1 MEAALSNGTDRED
14 GPAGRAPP
22 PVEATW
28 LRSIMADLRGGAVR
42 RRLSSGIARRLRALN
57 GSADALSGET
67 TEALCNRLFVRAS
80 PGMSLACATEILR
93 RFAAADDAG
102 KRAFLAL
109 LAERYNA
116 DTERLTRAIE
126 RYRDDPAPERLA
138 ELHAASEPRRQQ
150 ILRRLNEAPDGT
162 AMLLAMR
169 GALLAGDRAMPGF
182 SALDS
187 DFAHLFSAWFNGG
200 FLELRRLDWSAPG
213 AVLAKL
219 MHYEAVHPIE
229 SWEALRARLE
239 PADRRCYGFF
249 HPRMGHEPLIFVEVA
264 LTAGIPARITDL
276 LAPERA
282 AMDPEQADTAVFY
295 SISNCQRALRGI
307 PFGGP
312 LIKQVMDLLRRELP
326 SLRRAVTLSPMPGF
340 AAWLRE
346 QGAAGTVD
354 AALLAALE
362 RPGWHQDAVLGQWVQ
377 TPLMRAA
384 ATYLITATGRRM
396 DPVARFHLGN
406 GARIEQLDW
415 LGDLSEK
422 GLGQSHGMMVNYLYD
437 PARIDGNLNAF
448 ARNGTVMASEQVRR
462 LAASPAPARL
472 LGRMFSGGNG
482 ERER

>member
-1 MEAALSNGTDRED
+1 MAAALSNGTDRED
-14 GPAGRAPP
+14 EPAGRAPLP
-22 PVEATW
+22 AEATW
-28 LRSIMADLRGGAVR
+28 LRSIMADPRGGAMR
-42 RRLSSGIARRLRALN
+42 RRLSIGIVRRLRALS
-57 GSADALSGET
+57 GSADTVSGET
-67 TEALCNRLFVRAS
+67 TEALCNRLLVRAS
-80 PGMSLACATEILR
+80 PAMWLACAAEILR
-93 RFAAADDAG
+93 RFTVADDAG
-102 KRAFLAL
+102 KRTFLML

-116 DTERLTRAIE
+116 DAERLTRAIE

-150 ILRRLNEAPDGT
+150 LLRRLNEAPDGT
-162 AMLLAMR
+162 ALLLAMR
-169 GALLAGDRAMPGF
+169 GALLEANRAMPGF

-187 DFAHLFSAWFNGG
+187 DFAHLFAAWFNGG
-200 FLELRRLDWSAPG
+200 FLELRSLDWSAPG
-213 AVLAKL
+213 AVLARL

-264 LTAGIPARITDL
+264 LTAGIPTRIADL

-282 AMDPEQADTAVFY
+282 PMDPEQADTAVFY

-340 AAWLRE
+340 AAWLRGQE
-346 QGAAGTVD
+346 AGDTE
-354 AALLAALE
+354 LPGALE
-362 RPGWHQDAVLGQWVQ
+362 RPDWHQDAALARRVQ
-377 TPLMRAA
+377 APLMQAA
-384 ATYLITATGRRM
+384 ARYLTTATGRAM
-396 DPVARFHLGN
+396 DPVACFHLGN

-415 LGDLSEK
+415 LGDLSGK

-448 ARNGTVMASEQVRR
+448 ARDGTVMASEQVRR

-472 LGRMFSGGNG
+472 FGRVFG
-482 ERER
+482 REWRA

>member
-14 GPAGRAPP
+14 GPAGRALLPA
-22 PVEATW
+22 EATW
-28 LRSIMADLRGGAVR
+28 LRSIMADLRGGAMR
-42 RRLSSGIARRLRALN
+42 RRLSSGVARRLRTWKGTA
-57 GSADALSGET
+57 GALSGET
-67 TEALCNRLFVRAS
+67 TEALCDRLLVRAS
-80 PGMSLACATEILR
+80 PSMWLACATEILR
-93 RFAAADDAG
+93 RFAAADDSG
-102 KRAFLAL
+102 KRAFLTL
-109 LAERYNA
+109 LAECYNA
-116 DTERLTRAIE
+116 DAERLTRAIE

-162 AMLLAMR
+162 AMLLDMR
-169 GALLAGDRAMPGF
+169 GILLEANQDLPGF

-249 HPRMGHEPLIFVEVA
+249 HLRMGHEPLIFVEVA
-264 LTAGIPARITDL
+264 LTAGIPARIADL
-276 LAPERA
+276 LTPERA
-282 AMDPEQADTAVFY
+282 AMNPEQADTAVFY

-326 SLRRAVTLSPMPGF
+326 SLRRAVTLSPIPGF
-340 AAWLRE
+340 AAWLCE
-346 QGAAGTVD
+346 QGEAGTVD

-362 RPGWHQDAVLGQWVQ
+362 RPGWHHDDAIAGRLRA
-377 TPLMRAA
+377 PLMRAA
-384 ATYLITATGRRM
+384 VTYLTTATGRAM

-448 ARNGTVMASEQVRR
+448 ARNGTVIVSEQVRR
-462 LAASPAPARL
+462 LVADPTPARL
-472 LGRMFSGGNG
+472 LGRIFSGGTG
-482 ERER
+482 ERE

>member
-1 MEAALSNGTDRED
+1 MEAALSSGADRED
-14 GPAGRAPP
+14 GPAGRAPLP
-22 PVEATW
+22 AGPGW
-28 LRSIMADLRGGAVR
+28 LRSLVADLRGGAMR
-42 RRLSSGIARRLRALN
+42 RRLSSGVARHLRALN
-57 GSADALSGET
+57 GAAGALSGET
-67 TEALCNRLFVRAS
+67 MEALCNRLLARTSA
-80 PGMSLACATEILR
+80 GTRLACATEILR

-102 KRAFLAL
+102 KRDFLAL
-109 LAERYNA
+109 LAGRYNA
-116 DTERLTRAIE
+116 DAERLTRAIE
-126 RYRDDPAPERLA
+126 RYRDEPAPEQLA

-169 GALLAGDRAMPGF
+169 GILLEADRDMPGF

-187 DFAHLFSAWFNGG
+187 DFAHLFAAWFNGG

-213 AVLAKL
+213 AVLARL
-219 MHYEAVHPIE
+219 MRYEAVHPIE

-249 HPRMGHEPLIFVEVA
+249 HPRMGYEPLIFVEVA
-264 LTAGIPARITDL
+264 LTAGIPSRIADL
-276 LAPERA
+276 LAPERMP
-282 AMDPEQADTAVFY
+282 MDPEQADTAVFY
-295 SISNCQRALRGI
+295 SISNCQKALRGI

-340 AAWLRE
+340 AAWLCG
-346 QGAAGTVD
+346 QGEAGAVD

-362 RPGWHQDAVLGQWVQ
+362 RPGWHQDAVLARRLRA
-377 TPLMRAA
+377 PLMRTAA
-384 ATYLITATGRRM
+384 IYLTTATGRAM

-406 GARIEQLDW
+406 GARIEQLNW

-437 PARIDGNLNAF
+437 PARIDGNFHAF
-448 ARNGTVMASEQVRR
+448 ARDGMVMASEPVRR
-462 LAASPAPARL
+462 LVAGPAPARL